1 MTSGPKKTLNNQL
14 LNVCT
19 TDETTNK
26 LKSWDDYNIQ
36 EKLKAIL
43 LQRFLFWEGRGANEV
58 YYQRFA
64 NGDCAKPNITLQE
77 KP

>member
-19 TDETTNK
+19 TGETTSK
-26 LKSWDDYNIQ
+26 LQSWDDYNIQ

-43 LQRFLFWEGRGANEV
+43 LQSFLFLEGRGGG
-58 YYQRFA
+58 QMRCII
-64 NGDCAKPNITLQE
+64 GDLQMVIVQNQT
-77 KP
+77 